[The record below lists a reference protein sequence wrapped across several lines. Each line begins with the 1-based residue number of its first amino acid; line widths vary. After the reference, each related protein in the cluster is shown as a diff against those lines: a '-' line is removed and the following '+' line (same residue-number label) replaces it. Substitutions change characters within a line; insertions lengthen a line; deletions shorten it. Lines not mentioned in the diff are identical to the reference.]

1 MENNRMKEL
10 ELQMEE
16 LKLKM
21 DVEIIRPYLISKGL
35 NLTPKHKGDL
45 ASYYVARRGNLRY
58 LAFGILHYDPNPL
71 CIDEYKKGDCGQIV
85 YDVDGNV
92 LVDCIDNRSD
102 KCLFWLGDAEHY
114 EEIDSSYVFMD
125 DYVLFDGHRH
135 WKSPFDDTTKVEG
148 EIIFEIYKFDGDK
161 YKHYDR
167 YTYICSKHDAV
178 LKASDGELFI
188 NGRSKLYGVRDSR
201 YLNDIEFKDIFG
213 VEGIHSGIQYLTDDV
228 KNMINDKLK
237 KDNVLF
243 AYDHIYENGYYG
255 KDATIFVFLDTK
267 GNIASKLYFKTDKKF
282 LALDVDNDSYNEVVN
297 ACKAVMQA
305 DAKRETDNERRRE
318 QRLVTR
324 EFNLR
329 KKAQGEMITT
339 LVDDFSKNEESK
351 EAVKI
356 KK

>member
-1 MENNRMKEL
+1 MENKRIKEL

-21 DVEIIRPYLISKGL
+21 DVEIIKPYLISKGFD
-35 NLTPKHKGDL
+35 LTPRHEYDRAG
-45 ASYYVARRGNLRY
+45 YYVARKENLRY

-71 CIDEYKKGDCGQIV
+71 CIDEYKIGDCGQIV

-102 KCLFWLGDAEHY
+102 KCLFWLGDAGHY

-125 DYVLFDGHRH
+125 DYVLFDGHEH

-148 EIIFEIYKFDGDK
+148 GIIYEIYKFDEDK

-167 YTYICSKHDAV
+167 YPGICSKHDAV

-188 NGRSKLYGVRDSR
+188 NGKGKLYGVRDAR
-201 YLNDIEFKDIFG
+201 YLNNMEFKDICG
-213 VEGIHSGIQYLTDDV
+213 VKGISSRIEYLTDDV
-228 KNMINDKLK
+228 RDMINDKLK

-243 AYDHIYENGYYG
+243 AYDHIYAYGHYG

-297 ACKAVMQA
+297 ACRGIMQA
-305 DAKRETDNERRRE
+305 DAKREADNERRRK
-318 QRLVTR
+318 QRLATR

-329 KKAQGEMITT
+329 KKAQEEMITT
-339 LVDDFSKNEESK
+339 LVDDFSKNDESK

>member
-1 MENNRMKEL
+1 MENNRIKEL

-21 DVEIIRPYLISKGL
+21 DVEIIRPYLESNGFD
-35 NLTPKHKGDL
+35 LTPKHEYDRAG
-45 ASYYVARRGNLRY
+45 YYVARRGNLRY
-58 LAFGILHYDPNPL
+58 LAFGILRYDPNPL

-102 KCLFWLGDAEHY
+102 NCVFLLGDAEHY

-125 DYVLFDGHRH
+125 DYVLFDGHKH

-148 EIIFEIYKFDGDK
+148 EIIYEIYKFDGNK

-167 YTYICSKHDAV
+167 YTDICSESDAV

-188 NGRSKLYGVRDSR
+188 NGRGKLYGVRDAR
-201 YLNDIEFKDIFG
+201 YLNNIKFKDICG
-213 VEGIHSGIQYLTDDV
+213 VKGISSRIEYLTDGV

-243 AYDHIYENGYYG
+243 AYDHIYANGHYG

-267 GNIASKLYFKTDKKF
+267 GNIVSKLYFKTDKKF

-305 DAKRETDNERRRE
+305 DSKREADNERRRE
-318 QRLVTR
+318 QRLATR

-329 KKAQGEMITT
+329 KKANVEMITT
-339 LVDDFSKNEESK
+339 LEDDLCKNDESK
-351 EAVKI
+351 EVVKI
-356 KK
+356 K

>member
-35 NLTPKHKGDL
+35 NLTPRHKCDRV
-45 ASYYVARRGNLRY
+45 SYYVARRGNLRY
-58 LAFGILHYDPNPL
+58 LAFGILRYDTSL
-71 CIDEYKKGDCGQIV
+71 MGSTDYKKGDCGQIV

-92 LVDCIDNRSD
+92 LIDCIDNRSD
-102 KCLFWLGDAEHY
+102 KCIFWGRDAEHY

-125 DYVLFDGHRH
+125 DYVLFDGHRW
-135 WKSPFDDTTKVEG
+135 WKSPFDHVTKVEG
-148 EIIFEIYKFDGDK
+148 EIIYEIYKFDGNK
-161 YKHYDR
+161 YKHYDK
-167 YTYICSKHDAV
+167 YDSTYIERDAV
-178 LKASDGELFI
+178 LKASSGELFI
-188 NGRSKLYGVRDSR
+188 NGKGKLYGVRDSR

-213 VEGIHSGIQYLTDDV
+213 VEGVHSDIQYLTDDV
-228 KNMINDKLK
+228 KNIINDKLK

-243 AYDHIYENGYYG
+243 AYDRIYAYGHYG

-267 GNIASKLYFKTDKKF
+267 GNIASKLYCKTDKKF
-282 LALDVDNDSYNEVVN
+282 LSLDVDNDSYNEVVN

-305 DAKRETDNERRRE
+305 DTKREADNERRRE
-318 QRLVTR
+318 QRLATR

-329 KKAQGEMITT
+329 KKANVEMITT
-339 LVDDFSKNEESK
+339 LEDDLCKNDESK
-351 EAVKI
+351 EVVKI
-356 KK
+356 K